1 MIKIYCDK
9 CGKEIT
15 ENVNWVSDTTRVIDA
30 KKTVVFT
37 FQNEPLHICDECQ
50 HSELTCEFKV
60 GDVVITADGR
70 VGIIESFCDC
80 KFCKERGF
88 YEPNIKMELG
98 TSQIYI
104 TNIDKENEFANFY
117 QIGEKVFGNID
128 KQCVFDAIKN
138 KRQELQDVQQEL
150 LKLEAQFDVI
160 QKMKDGTMS
169 SLIEIV
175 KKINNL

>member
-1 MIKIYCDK
+1 MVKVYCDM

-15 ENVNWVSDTTRVIDA
+15 DGAHKVIEEIKATDVYGH
-30 KKTVVFT
+30 TLIT
-37 FQNEPLHICDECQ
+37 FPKEIHMCDECQ
-50 HSELTCEFKV
+50 HNELTYGFKV
-60 GDVVITADGR
+60 GDVVIGADGC

-104 TNIDKENEFANFY
+104 TNIDKENGFVNFY